1 MKKTKTIRFVDC
13 GGNVGQ
19 SIHWSLNILD
29 AFSELF
35 DCNVK
40 VDCFEPYP
48 QLFEIIK
55 GRYSWAPTDKIS
67 LHQQAV
73 DVKDGKEDFI
83 FKKTM
88 LERVHLFTK
97 ARNPPIGKY
106 GFQVIYITKRKKL
119 ETQESWS
126 LNGKILMLK
135 VRFLKLCLN

>member
-55 GRYSWAPTDKIS
+55 GNPCVLS
-67 LHQQAV
+67 LLRTPR
-73 DVKDGKEDFI
+73 FI
-83 FKKTM
+83 
-88 LERVHLFTK
+88 
-97 ARNPPIGKY
+97 N
-106 GFQVIYITKRKKL
+106 
-119 ETQESWS
+119 S
-126 LNGKILMLK
+126 LYDL
-135 VRFLKLCLN
+135 VKLCEFHFGSLKFGFCVAII